1 MVDFVALRNQILH
14 GEGVEPTER
23 QPSRVEKESFK
34 LSTGIP
40 LFIGISTLAFI
51 GIDRFKLKMLGTT
64 AMPLM
69 MFLGVAP
76 LSYGLGRLSRGMTS
90 QEEQQKYERLL
101 DATQAAYSDLDE
113 QEEEKSAEENPDQ
126 VGLLDPDAQYYFD
139 AAPSV
144 NYLNFG
150 SNGLFGDAIGQEITS
165 FEANQDLFA
174 PRQSFES
181 QTFGW

>member
-14 GEGVEPTER
+14 GEGIEPVERE
-23 QPSRVEKESFK
+23 PSRVEKESFQ

-40 LFIGISTLAFI
+40 LFVGLSTLAFI
-51 GIDRFKLKMLGTT
+51 GIDRFKLKMLGNAAT
-64 AMPLM
+64 PLM

-76 LSYGLGRLSRGMTS
+76 LSYGLGRLTRGMTS
-90 QEEQQKYERLL
+90 QEEQQRYERLL
-101 DATQAAYSDLDE
+101 DATQEAYSDLDE
-113 QEEEKSAEENPDQ
+113 EEEEQAAENPDQ
-126 VGLLDPDAQYYFD
+126 VGMLDPDAQYYFD

-144 NYLNFG
+144 DYLNFG

>member
-14 GEGVEPTER
+14 GEGIEPVERE
-23 QPSRVEKESFK
+23 PSRVEKESFQ

-40 LFIGISTLAFI
+40 LFVGLSTLAFI
-51 GIDRFKLKMLGTT
+51 GIDRFKLKMLGSAAT
-64 AMPLM
+64 PLM

-76 LSYGLGRLSRGMTS
+76 LSYGLGRLTRGMTS
-90 QEEQQKYERLL
+90 QEEQQRYERLL

-113 QEEEKSAEENPDQ
+113 GEEEQAAENPDQ
-126 VGLLDPDAQYYFD
+126 VGMLDPDAQYYFD

-144 NYLNFG
+144 DYLNFG